1 MRPLASEHEI
11 VHIDRPEG
19 RLQVIAAG
27 TSGPP
32 VLLLSGAGIDN
43 ALLSWRRL
51 IPQLAPTHRVY
62 ALDWPH
68 QGGSRPWDGVAD
80 HPALLG
86 VLDEVIPVILEATG
100 AERLDLVGLSQGG
113 ALTLASAIER
123 PERVR
128 RIVAMAPGGII
139 SFPPVV
145 HQALWLVAKFP
156 GLTSA
161 VTSRMFR
168 TRTGIERFV
177 RSSLIPGP
185 VDDFDEIVGDVL
197 EEATR
202 VGGTGAS
209 DWQNASIGP
218 FRMRIDL
225 RPRLGEIR
233 CPALLIQGSKDV
245 GIAPRFTEA
254 AARRIPGARYELI
267 DGAGHWVNRQ
277 EPERVGRLVTE
288 FLA

>member
-1 MRPLASEHEI
+1 MRPLEIEHDI
-11 VHIDRPEG
+11 IRIDRPEG

-27 TSGPP
+27 DSGPP

-51 IPQLAPTHRVY
+51 IPQLARTHRVF

-68 QGGSRPWDGVAD
+68 QGGSRPWSGVAD

-86 VLDEVIPVILEATG
+86 VLDAVVPVVLETAD
-100 AERLDLVGLSQGG
+100 AEMLDLVGLSQGG
-113 ALTLASAIER
+113 AMTLAYAIER

-128 RIVAMAPGGII
+128 RLVAMAPGGII

-145 HQALWLVAKFP
+145 HQALWLIARFP
-156 GLTSA
+156 GLTTA

-168 TRTGIERFV
+168 TRAGIERFV

-185 VDDFDEIVGDVL
+185 VDDFDEIVEDVL

-202 VGGTGAS
+202 LGGTGAS

-218 FRMRIDL
+218 LRMRVDL

-233 CPALLIQGSKDV
+233 RPALLIQGAKDA
-245 GIAPRFTEA
+245 GISPRFTAA